1 MVIDGVVEKKLKMII
16 DERGR
21 LMEIL
26 RCDDDFF
33 EKFGQ
38 VYMTTAYPGV
48 VKAWHYH
55 KFQRDN
61 FTVVRGAMKLVLY
74 DDREGSPTRGET
86 NAFFIGEHSPTLVS
100 IPKGVWHGFKCI
112 GETEALVINAPTEVY
127 NRDEPDEHREPPHGG
142 GIPYDWSRKDG

>member
-1 MVIDGVVEKKLKMII
+1 MIDGVVEKKLKMIA

-55 KFQRDN
+55 KLQRDN

-74 DDREGSPTRGET
+74 DDREGSPTRGEI
-86 NAFFIGEHSPTLVS
+86 NEFIIGEHNPALVS

-112 GETEALVINAPTEVY
+112 GETEALVINAPTECY
-127 NRDEPDEHREPPHGG
+127 NREAPDEYREVPHGG
-142 GIPYDWSRKDG
+142 RIPYDWSRKDG